1 MKWIDCSCGIGYR
14 TVNSDIVNHEFF
26 LVREQVEQ
34 ARHAEELLEALDFCG
49 ITGAVVYHATMI
61 DVDPGYGNAKLME
74 ETAKAPERLIPTWTI
89 LPDIT
94 DNSFAVEVLFERMK
108 QNGVR
113 LLRAYPERNRYLLN
127 AVTMGEQLDA
137 IAAAGVPLYLSPSTG
152 WEHIYDVLAQFPK
165 LTVIIHNYGLWSHAR
180 FLYPLLR
187 SYPGVYIECGDMQ
200 TAGELKHICDTFGS
214 GRILFGSDFPSNHIG
229 GPLATVI
236 GSGIGQDA
244 MANIASGNI
253 ERLLSGVRL

>member
-26 LVREQVEQ
+26 LIREQVEQ
-34 ARHAEELLEALDFCG
+34 ARHAEELLETLDFCG
-49 ITGAVVYHATMI
+49 IAGAVVYHATMI

-74 ETAKAPERLIPTWTI
+74 ETAKAPGRLFPTWTM
-89 LPDIT
+89 LPAIT
-94 DNSFAVEVLFERMK
+94 DEAFAPEPLFQRMK

-127 AVTMGEQLDA
+127 AITMGEQLDA
-137 IAAAGVPLYLSPSTG
+137 IAAARIPLYLSPSTG
-152 WEHIYDVLAQFPK
+152 WEHIYSVLEQFPE
-165 LTVIIHNYGLWSHAR
+165 LTVIVHNYGLWSHAR

-187 SYPGVYIECGDMQ
+187 TYSNVYIECGDMQ
-200 TAGELKHICDTFGS
+200 TAGELKHICGKFS
-214 GRILFGSDFPSNHIG
+214 SERILFGSDFPSNNIG

-236 GSGIGQDA
+236 GSGIGQADI
-244 MANIASGNI
+244 ANIAFGNI
-253 ERLLSGVRL
+253 ERLLSEVRL